1 MVQYTCDG
9 MDNKEFHFNSNARAL
24 AIQRIQQAHVVFTTC
39 VGAGLGLLRNEKFQI
54 VLIDESSQ
62 QSEPMSVIPLSKGC
76 QRAILVGDHVQLR
89 GTTGKYAKTMDMEVS
104 LFERLYGTN
113 DEVASRALTK
123 VMLDVQYRMHPQ
135 IGEFPSREF
144 YSGRLRAHA
153 SCQDRPLP
161 MMGFP
166 WPRRQQQPLT
176 DSSMARCIF
185 VPCSGAEDAGY
196 QSKGNTSQAE
206 LCKKI
211 YQLLTAT
218 ESGPSL
224 SVAILTPYTRQVKIL
239 QSLLP
244 GSAMV
249 SSIDGFQGREADV
262 IIFVTVRCNPHGNIG
277 FLSDLRRLN
286 VVLTRARAGLIVVGC
301 PRTLTQDVPSSLDD
315 KILDGTMNNTS
326 DGEKGVKHAVDTDSI
341 PVWKRLVASL
351 VRVEIS

>member
-1 MVQYTCDG
+1 
-9 MDNKEFHFNSNARAL
+9 MDNKEFNFNPNARAL
-24 AIQRIQQAHVVFTTC
+24 AMERIQQARVVFTTC
-39 VGAGLGLLRNEKFQI
+39 AGAGLGLLRNERFQI

-89 GTTGKYAKTMDMEVS
+89 GTTGKYARTMGMEVS

-113 DEVASRALTK
+113 DEATKQALTK

-144 YSGRLRAHA
+144 YNGRLRAHA

-161 MMGFP
+161 VEGFP
-166 WPRRQQQPLT
+166 WPRQQQQHPT
-176 DSSMARCIF
+176 DSPVARCVF
-185 VPCSGAEDAGY
+185 VPCTGAEDAGY

-206 LCKKI
+206 LSKRI

-218 ESGPSL
+218 ESEESS

-244 GSAMV
+244 GSATV

-262 IIFVTVRCNPHGNIG
+262 IVFVTVRCNPHGDIG

-301 PRTLTQDVPSSLDD
+301 PRTLTQDVPSSLGVNGV
-315 KILDGTMNNTS
+315 DGTMNNTS
-326 DGEKGVKHAVDTDSI
+326 DGENGVKQAVDTDSI

>member
-1 MVQYTCDG
+1 

-24 AIQRIQQAHVVFTTC
+24 AIQRIQQARVIFTTC

-89 GTTGKYAKTMDMEVS
+89 GTTGKYAKTMGMEVS

-113 DEVASRALTK
+113 GEATNHALTK
-123 VMLDVQYRMHPQ
+123 VMLNVQYRMHPQ

-144 YSGRLRAHA
+144 YNGRLRAHA

-161 MMGFP
+161 MKGFP
-166 WPRRQQQPLT
+166 WPRQQQQQPLT
-176 DSSMARCIF
+176 DSPVARCIF
-185 VPCSGAEDAGY
+185 VPCTGAEDAGY

-206 LCKKI
+206 LSKKV

-239 QSLLP
+239 RSLLP
-244 GSAMV
+244 GSTMV

-301 PRTLTQDVPSSLDD
+301 PRTLTQDVPSSLGDQVV
-315 KILDGTMNNTS
+315 DGTMNKAS
-326 DGEKGVKHAVDTDSI
+326 DGEKGVKQAVDTDSI

>member
-1 MVQYTCDG
+1 
-9 MDNKEFHFNSNARAL
+9 MDIKEFNFNPNARAL
-24 AIQRIQQAHVVFTTC
+24 AVQRIQQARVVFTTC
-39 VGAGLGLLRNEKFQI
+39 VGAGLGLLRDEKFQI

-62 QSEPMSVIPLSKGC
+62 QSEPMSIIPLSKGC

-89 GTTGKYAKTMDMEVS
+89 GTTGKYAKTMGMEVS
-104 LFERLYGTN
+104 LFERLYGTD
-113 DEVASRALTK
+113 DEVTNHGLAK

-144 YSGRLRAHA
+144 YNGRLRAHA
-153 SCQDRPLP
+153 SCQDRPVP
-161 MMGFP
+161 MKGFP
-166 WPRRQQQPLT
+166 WPRQRQQQQQQQHLT
-176 DSSMARCIF
+176 DSPVARCVF
-185 VPCSGAEDAGY
+185 VPCTGAEDAGY

-206 LCKKI
+206 LSKKV

-218 ESGPSL
+218 ESGASP
-224 SVAILTPYTRQVKIL
+224 SVAILTPYTRQVKLL

-244 GSAMV
+244 GSATV
-249 SSIDGFQGREADV
+249 SSIDGFQGREADI

-301 PRTLTQDVPSSLDD
+301 PRTLTQDVPSILGD
-315 KILDGTMNNTS
+315 KGVDGTMNNTS
-326 DGEKGVKHAVDTDSI
+326 DGEKGVQQAVDTDSI